1 MPRRKVLLSLT
12 KNQFRYNSDNNSY
25 TCPAGNILTAVK
37 REKNRT
43 IYATEACGSCPARL
57 KCTTSIK
64 GRSIHRYPFDEKKEK
79 VVARMKQDGAKQL
92 YTSRAGLVEPVF
104 SMLRGLQQFNRFRHR
119 GLASVRLEFSI
130 QALAYNI
137 NRLITLLTSK
147 NNPKPFPSVPKRAV
161 IAISITFCSQIM
173 KITCIWH
180 FSHLLFFKNYT
191 QEKLILAN

>member
-1 MPRRKVLLSLT
+1 
-12 KNQFRYNSDNNSY
+12 
-25 TCPAGNILTAVK
+25 
-37 REKNRT
+37 
-43 IYATEACGSCPARL
+43 
-57 KCTTSIK
+57 
-64 GRSIHRYPFDEKKEK
+64 
-79 VVARMKQDGAKQL
+79 MKQDGAKQL

-104 SMLRGLQQFNRFRHR
+104 SMLRGLQQFNRFRRR

-180 FSHLLFFKNYT
+180 FSLTFFQKSHSRKINT
-191 QEKLILAN
+191 C